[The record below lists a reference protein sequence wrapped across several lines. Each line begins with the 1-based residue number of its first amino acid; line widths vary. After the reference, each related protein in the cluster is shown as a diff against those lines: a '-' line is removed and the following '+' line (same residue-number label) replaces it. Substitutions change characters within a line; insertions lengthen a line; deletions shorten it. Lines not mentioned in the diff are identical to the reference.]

1 MKKCQMPL
9 CNNLIASAIMV
20 VMVWMA
26 PLPARADSIIN
37 RSSLIR
43 SLLPTVVNISV
54 RKEEMATPETLGES
68 AAALGPDA
76 TSGIKGY
83 VGSGFVIDPS
93 GLIVTNYHVVEN
105 AFEIIVTFSDNTRL
119 PGKTLG
125 ASRLADLALVK
136 VEAAHPLATAHWGD
150 SNLLQ
155 VGDQVIAAGNPFGIG
170 LSVSTGIVSGLNRD
184 IQNSPYDELV
194 QTDASINHGNSG
206 GPLFNMH
213 GDVVGV
219 DSAIISPTTGS
230 VGLGFAVPS
239 NGARFVINQL
249 RAYGWVHPGWIG
261 VKVQTVTPEMAVA
274 MGMARPEGSVI
285 AWVLPGGPAE
295 KAGLAIGD
303 LILRYNGS
311 SLSDER
317 ALLRDIART
326 SVGGTLILA
335 VQHGGVDRNV
345 PITVEAWPRA
355 LWDARDAPI
364 QVRRPTITI
373 PPDLGLSLSVVAAG
387 DRERSGLEHGMNGVL
402 VTSVAANSDSALRG
416 IVSGDV
422 ILRVQD
428 KPVGN
433 PAEVQSEID
442 ATRSLKRD
450 FVLMLV
456 LPGVP
461 NSQGPKWVPLR
472 LGGSGG

>member
-1 MKKCQMPL
+1 
-9 CNNLIASAIMV
+9 
-20 VMVWMA
+20 
-26 PLPARADSIIN
+26 
-37 RSSLIR
+37 
-43 SLLPTVVNISV
+43 
-54 RKEEMATPETLGES
+54 
-68 AAALGPDA
+68 
-76 TSGIKGY
+76 
-83 VGSGFVIDPS
+83 
-93 GLIVTNYHVVEN
+93 
-105 AFEIIVTFSDNTRL
+105 
-119 PGKTLG
+119 
-125 ASRLADLALVK
+125 
-136 VEAAHPLATAHWGD
+136 
-150 SNLLQ
+150 
-155 VGDQVIAAGNPFGIG
+155 
-170 LSVSTGIVSGLNRD
+170 
-184 IQNSPYDELV
+184 
-194 QTDASINHGNSG
+194 
-206 GPLFNMH
+206 
-213 GDVVGV
+213 
-219 DSAIISPTTGS
+219 
-230 VGLGFAVPS
+230 
-239 NGARFVINQL
+239 VINQL

-402 VTSVAANSDSALRG
+402 VTSVAANSDSARRG

-461 NSQGPKWVPLR
+461 NTQGPKWVPLR